1 MKKYLMMSAA
11 AVGVFAVGCTK
22 VEDMSEEQAINFAVA
37 SYVPQTK
44 AGPISIKDDG
54 VDSFMCKAFLHANG
68 AASSTDY
75 FGAGGEEIVF
85 NSTEYYWAPATHPY
99 YWPKHPD
106 SYINFVSWYDNGAGP
121 TGDVSETSMAWT
133 GRSIG
138 PVDNIMFADVAWRFK
153 NNDNAV
159 YKQDG
164 VSAGVP
170 TLFHHALA
178 KVKIQFNAAPLTDP
192 NATSNTFEV
201 TLQSVTLTGVYNQ
214 GSMVLSNSD
223 KGTMGQKAW
232 TASNTTFY
240 WDPTGTPS
248 DIPLVS
254 DKALTADFATVFPT
268 KATQDANTGID
279 AQSVLPQAVTDGM
292 KLVITYSVTAKYNG
306 TAFLEEV
313 NIPAEVK
320 LNTLKNVSNV
330 AIDKWEPNKIYTYK
344 ITINPLTD
352 KILIDPAIESDWVSE
367 NVSATIE

>member
-1 MKKYLMMSAA
+1 MMSAA

-54 VDSFMCKAFLHANG
+54 VNSFMCKAFLHANG
-68 AASSTDY
+68 AANGTDY

-121 TGDVSETSMAWT
+121 TGDVLETSMAWT

-192 NATSNTFEV
+192 KAASNTFEV

-214 GSMVLSNSD
+214 GSMILSNSD
-223 KGTMGQKAW
+223 KGEMGQKAW

-320 LNTLKNVSNV
+320 LNTLKNTSDV